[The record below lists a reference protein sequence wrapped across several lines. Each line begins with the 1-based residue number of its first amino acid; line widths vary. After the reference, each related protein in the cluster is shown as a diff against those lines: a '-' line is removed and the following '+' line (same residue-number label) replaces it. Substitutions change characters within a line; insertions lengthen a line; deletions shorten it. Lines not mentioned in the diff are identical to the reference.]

1 MNTGPAVIVNKS
13 GALASLIK
21 GLFGTVIVLL
31 ICGTALGLYGLHVA
45 DKFVGG
51 TAISTL
57 RNIPELVRSLPD
69 WRQFPPI
76 LAEPLNDRRAL
87 DYADRLEVKTHYRPV
102 AQSKSGEVGVVEVTV
117 TNAGTEVVS
126 MATLRL
132 LVEDDSSQAFDR
144 LYSLATPAA
153 FEGTGWNGPLPPGA
167 TRRLV
172 QGLGAIQGQPRITAE
187 LSDLRVWQGPPVPAP
202 AAQPDPR
209 PVTDLPSAAAK
220 ANRAS

>member
-51 TAISTL
+51 TALSTL
-57 RNIPELVRSLPD
+57 RNVPELVRSLPD

-117 TNAGTEVVS
+117 TNTGTEVVS

-132 LVEDDSSQAFDR
+132 LVEDDGSQAFDQ
-144 LYSLATPAA
+144 LYALATPVA
-153 FEGTGWNGPLPPGA
+153 FEGTSWNGPLPPGA
-167 TRRLV
+167 SRRMV
-172 QGLGAIQGQPRITAE
+172 QGLVAIEGQPRITTE

-202 AAQPDPR
+202 AAQPGPGPEAAPR
-209 PVTDLPSAAAK
+209 SAAAK
-220 ANRAS
+220 ANQAS

>member
-21 GLFGTVIVLL
+21 GLFSAVIVLL

-51 TAISTL
+51 TALSTF

-76 LAEPLNDRRAL
+76 IAEPLNDRRAL
-87 DYADRLEVKTHYRPV
+87 DYAERLEVKTHYRPV

-117 TNAGTEVVS
+117 TNTGTEVVS

-132 LVEDDSSQAFDR
+132 LVEDDSSQAFDQ
-144 LYSLATPAA
+144 LYSLATPVA
-153 FEGTGWNGPLPPGA
+153 FEGTCWNGPLPPGA

-172 QGLGAIQGQPRITAE
+172 QGLVAIQGQPRITAE
-187 LSDLRVWQGPPVPAP
+187 LSDLRVWQGPPTVSPVSQP
-202 AAQPDPR
+202 EAQPAM
-209 PVTDLPSAAAK
+209 VPSAASAT
-220 ANRAS
+220 ADDAS

>member
-45 DKFVGG
+45 DKFIGG
-51 TAISTL
+51 TALSTFQ
-57 RNIPELVRSLPD
+57 NVPELVRSLPD

-87 DYADRLEVKTHYRPV
+87 DYAERLEVKTHYRPV
-102 AQSKSGEVGVVEVTV
+102 AQGKSGGIGVVEVTV
-117 TNAGTEVVS
+117 TNMGTEVVS

-132 LVEDDSSQAFDR
+132 LVEDEGSQAFDR
-144 LYSLATPAA
+144 LYALATPVA
-153 FEGTGWNGPLPPGA
+153 FEGTSWNGPLPPGA
-167 TRRLV
+167 SRRFV
-172 QGLGAIQGQPRITAE
+172 QGLVAIEGQPRITAE

-202 AAQPDPR
+202 AAPPGPQ
-209 PVTDLPSAAAK
+209 PVTDPPSAAAK
-220 ANRAS
+220 ANPAS

>member
-87 DYADRLEVKTHYRPV
+87 DYAERLEVKTHYRPV
-102 AQSKSGEVGVVEVTV
+102 AQSRSGEVGVVEVTV
-117 TNAGTEVVS
+117 TNTGTEVVS

-132 LVEDDSSQAFDR
+132 LVEDDGSQAFDR
-144 LYSLATPAA
+144 LYAVATPVAC
-153 FEGTGWNGPLPPGA
+153 EGTSWNGPLPPGA
-167 TRRLV
+167 SRRLV
-172 QGLGAIQGQPRITAE
+172 QCLVAIEGQPRITAE
-187 LSDLRVWQGPPVPAP
+187 LSDLRVWQGPPAP
-202 AAQPDPR
+202 GAQPDPQ
-209 PVTDLPSAAAK
+209 PVADPPSAAVK
-220 ANRAS
+220 ANQAS